1 MTEQNKELFIEF
13 VNFCESQ
20 PEDKAIGYSWEKCA
34 IGAFME
40 HKHIDPEEIGYSQY
54 TDEVLGPRSYEN
66 PLCTLRADIGDGI
79 HPDNYGEFTKFL
91 KQYL

>member
-20 PEDKAIGYSWEKCA
+20 PEDKYIDHSTWDSCA
-34 IGAFME
+34 VGEFAE
-40 HKHIDPEEIGYSQY
+40 YKGIDIS
-54 TDEVLGPRSYEN
+54 
-66 PLCTLRADIGDGI
+66 DGI
-79 HPDNYGEFTKFL
+79 DDSIFASEIFGSSELRSRVGNGFCPSIYGEFTKFL

>member
-20 PEDKAIGYSWEKCA
+20 PADKKINHDSWNSCAVGEFFGWNDWKDINFGKIVSLLGQEGYS
-34 IGAFME
+34 
-40 HKHIDPEEIGYSQY
+40 EE
-54 TDEVLGPRSYEN
+54 P
-66 PLCTLRADIGDGI
+66 CTLYAFLNTKMC
-79 HPDNYGEFTKFL
+79 PNTYGEFTKFL